1 MLRWQPAPS
10 SPFSSS
16 SSSLFR
22 LLLLVVPAC
31 RHCRRRSASTSS
43 SSLFRLH
50 LLPLRIPAPPP
61 RCSVAFVRSPASWI
75 WFGVVSLGGVGC
87 VSGLWS
93 FVVLPAG
100 LRHPSRW
107 YSIGNNNDKIKTYFL
122 RVPNQMLG
130 TRSSSSFRRSRV
142 DAMVYCGWAQQQ
154 WAVPWARA
162 ICRRRIRTIKKDNY
176 LLLNNIPAVGGW
188 RLVVMMREEKPGGAM

>member
-16 SSSLFR
+16 SSSLFC

-43 SSLFRLH
+43 SSSFRLH
-50 LLPLRIPAPPP
+50 LLPLVVPAPPP
-61 RCSVAFVRSPASWI
+61 RRSVAFVRSPAGWM

-87 VSGLWS
+87 VSDLWS

-107 YSIGNNNDKIKTYFL
+107 YSIGNNNDKIKTYLL
-122 RVPNQMLG
+122 RVPNIWLG
-130 TRSSSSFRRSRV
+130 TRWYGSAGCRFLHWQP
-142 DAMVYCGWAQQQ
+142 DAFVVI
-154 WAVPWARA
+154 VPPFAGG
-162 ICRRRIRTIKKDNY
+162 CHG
-176 LLLNNIPAVGGW
+176 LLWLGTTAMGGAVGS
-188 RLVVMMREEKPGGAM
+188 RYLQEKNKNNKKR